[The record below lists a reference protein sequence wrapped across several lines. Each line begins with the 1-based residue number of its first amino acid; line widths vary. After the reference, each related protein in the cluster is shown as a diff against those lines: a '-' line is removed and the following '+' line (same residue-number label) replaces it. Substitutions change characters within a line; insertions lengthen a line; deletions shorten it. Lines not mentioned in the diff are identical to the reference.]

1 MFRNKEPSM
10 YFKQIQVQG
19 LGCFSYVLGCPAK
32 GLMVVVDPKRDIED
46 YLAISRDEGMRV
58 THIID
63 THVHADHV
71 SGAHELAARTGAPIC
86 MHPGTPAGFAF
97 TPLAEGQ
104 VLEAGAARLRVL
116 HTPGH
121 TPHSLSLV
129 VSDLVRS
136 EEPWLILTGDL
147 LFVGDIGRP
156 DLVGKAA
163 LEEQIG
169 NLHNSLFVKL
179 GALPD
184 HLEVYPAHGSGSL
197 CGKGMSP
204 KPSTTLGYERRHN
217 PRLLHASYEDFAL
230 AMSQDFP
237 ARPKSFSHIIATNA
251 GGAPLLERCP
261 LERALPV
268 ADFEARMAAGATVVD
283 TRDSAAFGG
292 CHIPGA
298 LNIGFEKQ
306 LANWVGMVVDPK
318 AELLLVVE
326 GRQGYEAMRTELH
339 RIGYDNILGYLAG
352 GMPSWTYSGRA
363 TARLEQIGAPE
374 MAARLA
380 ALPDGAKR
388 PVLLDVRTPGEWTA
402 GHIAG
407 AVHMPFAEILQAC
420 CSLPTDDEVVVYCG
434 SGYRS
439 NMAGSYMKAHGYANV
454 KSLAGGVLAWARSG
468 RPLVTA

>member
-1 MFRNKEPSM
+1 M
-10 YFKQIQVQG
+10 YFKQIQVKG
-19 LGCFSYVLGCPAK
+19 LGCFSYVLGCPTA
-32 GLMVVVDPKRDIED
+32 GRMIVVDPKRDIVD
-46 YLAISRDEGMRV
+46 YLDIAREEGMRI

-86 MHPGTPAGFAF
+86 MHPDTPASFAF
-97 TPLAEGQ
+97 TPLPEGL
-104 VLEAGAARLRVL
+104 VLEAGAARLTVL

-129 VSDLVRS
+129 AADLVRS
-136 EEPWLILTGDL
+136 TEPWLVLTGDL

-163 LEEQIG
+163 LEEQVK
-169 NLHNSLFVKL
+169 NLYNSLFVKL

-184 HLEVYPAHGSGSL
+184 YLEVYPAHGSGSL

-204 KPSTTLGYERRHN
+204 KPSSTLGYERRHN
-217 PRLLHASYEDFAL
+217 PRLQYAGFEDFAL

-251 GGAPLLERCP
+251 AGAQLLERCP
-261 LERALPV
+261 LEQALSV
-268 ADFEARMAAGATVVD
+268 DGFERRMAEGAVVID
-283 TRDSAAFGG
+283 ARDGSAFGG

-306 LANWVGMVVDPK
+306 LANWVGMVVDPG
-318 AELLLVVE
+318 ADILLVVND
-326 GRQGYEAMRTELH
+326 RAAFDAMRTELH
-339 RIGYDNILGYLAG
+339 RIGYDNILGHLAG
-352 GMPSWTYSGRA
+352 GMQAWIYAGRPSE
-363 TARLEQIGAPE
+363 RLEQVSAPE
-374 MAARLA
+374 LAQRLK
-380 ALPDGAKR
+380 DGDV
-388 PVLLDVRTPGEWTA
+388 PLLLDVRTPPEWAA

-407 AVHMPFAEILQAC
+407 AQHMPFAEILAAC
-420 CSLPTDDEVVVYCG
+420 CSLPTDAEVLVYCG

-439 NMAGSYMKAHGYANV
+439 NMAGSYMKSHGYTNV
-454 KSLAGGVLAWARSG
+454 KSLAGGVLAWSRAG
-468 RPLVTA
+468 QPLVK

>member
-1 MFRNKEPSM
+1 M

-32 GLMVVVDPKRDIED
+32 GVMIVVDPKRDIDD
-46 YLAISRDEGMRV
+46 YLDIAREEGMRI

-71 SGAHELAARTGAPIC
+71 SGAHELSARTGAAIC
-86 MHPGTPAGFAF
+86 MHPETPAKFAF
-97 TPLAEGQ
+97 TPLPEGA
-104 VLEAGAARLRVL
+104 VLEAGAARLTVL

-136 EEPWLILTGDL
+136 EEPCLILTGDL

-163 LEEQIG
+163 LDEQVA
-169 NLHNSLFVKL
+169 NLYNSLFVKL
-179 GALPD
+179 GELPD

-204 KPSTTLGYERRHN
+204 KPSSTLGYERRHN
-217 PRLLHASYEDFAL
+217 PRLGYASFEDFAL

-251 GGAPLLERCP
+251 AGAPLLDRCP
-261 LERALPV
+261 LERALSV
-268 ADFEARMAAGATVVD
+268 ADFQARMEAGASIID
-283 TRDSAAFGG
+283 ARDGAAFGG

-318 AELLLVVE
+318 ADILLVVE
-326 GRQGYEAMRTELH
+326 GRAAYEAMRVELH
-339 RIGYDNILGYLAG
+339 RIGYDNILGWLAG
-352 GMPSWTYSGRA
+352 GMQAWIYSGRA
-363 TARLEQIGAPE
+363 TDRLEQVGAPE
-374 MAARLA
+374 LAARLA
-380 ALPDGAKR
+380 RGDSPI
-388 PVLLDVRTPGEWTA
+388 LLDVRTPAEWAA
-402 GHIAG
+402 GRIAG
-407 AVHMPFAEILQAC
+407 ARHLPLAEILKAC
-420 CSLPTDDEVVVYCG
+420 CSLPTDDEIVVYCG

-439 NMAGSYMKAHGYANV
+439 NMAGSYMKNHGYGNV

-468 RPLVTA
+468 QSLVME

>member
-1 MFRNKEPSM
+1 M

-19 LGCFSYVLGCPAK
+19 LGCFSYVLGCPGK
-32 GLMVVVDPKRDIED
+32 GVMIVVDPKRDIDD
-46 YLAISRDEGMRV
+46 YLDIARDEGMSV

-71 SGAHELAARTGAPIC
+71 SGAHELSARTGAPIC
-86 MHPGTPAGFAF
+86 MHPDTPAKFAF
-97 TPLAEGQ
+97 TPLPEGT
-104 VLEAGAARLRVL
+104 VLEAGVARLKVL

-121 TPHSLSLV
+121 TPHSISLV

-163 LEEQIG
+163 LDEQVR

-217 PRLLHASYEDFAL
+217 PRLMYASFEDFAL

-261 LERALPV
+261 LERALSV
-268 ADFEARMAAGATVVD
+268 ADFEARMKHGAVVID
-283 TRDSAAFGG
+283 ARDGAAFGG
-292 CHIPGA
+292 CHIPAA

-306 LANWVGMVVDPK
+306 LANWVGTVVDPK
-318 AELLLVVE
+318 ADILLVVD
-326 GRQGYEAMRTELH
+326 GRTAYDAMRTELL
-339 RIGYDNILGYLAG
+339 RIGYDNIAGYLAG
-352 GMPSWTYSGRA
+352 GIQAWIYSGRA
-363 TARLEQIGAPE
+363 TDRLEQVGAPE
-374 MAARLA
+374 LAARLA
-380 ALPDGAKR
+380 RGDSPI
-388 PVLLDVRTPGEWTA
+388 LLDVRTPAEWA
-402 GHIAG
+402 GGRIKG
-407 AVHMPFAEILQAC
+407 AQHMPFAEILQAC
-420 CSLPTDDEVVVYCG
+420 CALPVDDEIVVYCG

-439 NMAGSYMKAHGYANV
+439 NMAGSYMKNHGYGNV

-468 RPLVTA
+468 QALVIE

>member
-1 MFRNKEPSM
+1 M
-10 YFKQIQVQG
+10 YFKQIQVSG
-19 LGCFSYVLGCPAK
+19 LGCFSYVLGCPAAGK
-32 GLMVVVDPKRDIED
+32 MIVVDPKRDIAD
-46 YLAISRDEGMRV
+46 YLDISREEGMRI

-63 THVHADHV
+63 THMHADHV

-86 MHPGTPAGFAF
+86 MHPHTPATFAF
-97 TPLAEGQ
+97 TPLPEGLA
-104 VLEAGAARLRVL
+104 LEAGAARLTVL

-136 EEPWLILTGDL
+136 EEPWLVLTGDL

-163 LEEQIG
+163 LDEQIK

-184 HLEVYPAHGSGSL
+184 HLEVYPAHGAGSL

-204 KPSTTLGYERRHN
+204 KPSSTLGYERRHN
-217 PRLLHASYEDFAL
+217 PRLLYASFEDFAL

-237 ARPKSFSHIIATNA
+237 ARPKSFSHIIGTNA

-261 LERALPV
+261 LEQSLGV
-268 ADFEARMAAGATVVD
+268 EEFERRMAAGAVIID
-283 TRDSAAFGG
+283 ARDGAAFGG

-318 AELLLVVE
+318 ADILLVVNDSAAF
-326 GRQGYEAMRTELH
+326 QAMRTELQ
-339 RIGYDNILGYLAG
+339 RIGYDKILGHLAG
-352 GMPSWTYSGRA
+352 GMQAWIYSGRPA
-363 TARLEQIGAPE
+363 ERLEQVAAPE
-374 MAARLA
+374 L
-380 ALPDGAKR
+380 AKR
-388 PVLLDVRTPGEWTA
+388 LQEGDAPLLLDVRTPPEWA
-402 GHIAG
+402 GGHIAG
-407 AVHMPFAEILQAC
+407 ARHMPFADILAAC
-420 CSLPTDDEVVVYCG
+420 CTLPLDDEIVVYCG

-439 NMAGSYMKAHGYANV
+439 NMAGSYMKAHGYRNV
-454 KSLAGGVLAWARSG
+454 KSLAGGVLAWG
-468 RPLVTA
+468 RAGQPFIK

>member
-1 MFRNKEPSM
+1 M

-32 GLMVVVDPKRDIED
+32 GVMIVVDPKRDIDD
-46 YLAISRDEGMRV
+46 YLAIAREEGMRI

-71 SGAHELAARTGAPIC
+71 SGAHELSARTGAPIC
-86 MHPGTPAGFAF
+86 MHPGTPAKFAF
-97 TPLAEGQ
+97 TPLPEGME
-104 VLEAGAARLRVL
+104 LEAGAARLKVL

-121 TPHSLSLV
+121 TPHSISLV

-163 LEEQIG
+163 LEEQIS
-169 NLHNSLFVKL
+169 NLYNSLFVKL

-217 PRLLHASYEDFAL
+217 PRLMYASFEDFAL
-230 AMSQDFP
+230 AMGQDFP

-251 GGAPLLERCP
+251 AGAPLLERCP
-261 LERALPV
+261 LERALSV
-268 ADFEARMAAGATVVD
+268 ADFEARRAAGATIID
-283 TRDSAAFGG
+283 ARDGAAFGG

-318 AELLLVVE
+318 ADILLVVD
-326 GRQGYEAMRTELH
+326 GRAAFDAMRTELH
-339 RIGYDNILGYLAG
+339 RIGYDNILGWLAG
-352 GMPSWTYSGRA
+352 GIQAWIYSGRP
-363 TARLEQIGAPE
+363 TDRLEQVGAPE
-374 MAARLA
+374 LAGRLA
-380 ALPDGAKR
+380 KGDS
-388 PVLLDVRTPGEWTA
+388 PVLLDVRTPAEWSQ
-402 GHIAG
+402 GRIAG
-407 AVHMPFAEILQAC
+407 ARHLPLAEILQAC
-420 CSLPTDDEVVVYCG
+420 CALPTEDEIVVYCG

-439 NMAGSYMKAHGYANV
+439 NMAGSYMKNHGYGNV
-454 KSLAGGVLAWARSG
+454 KSLAGGVLAWTRSG
-468 RPLVTA
+468 QALVIE